1 MKYTFTNIKEIF
13 FQYHRYFVIFEQ
25 NIDIMSIGTKVKRFR
40 ETRGLS
46 QDELALRLD
55 VAQSTISS
63 IESDKNIPNSLLL
76 NKIAKELDVDIN
88 ELLNEGI
95 QVNISNNKFSDLSSA
110 GTINQYNPVFNMQS
124 PEIAESILKNQ
135 EQLTK
140 LIESQNKLIEIL
152 FKK

>member
-1 MKYTFTNIKEIF
+1 
-13 FQYHRYFVIFEQ
+13 
-25 NIDIMSIGTKVKRFR
+25 MSIGAKVKRFR

-76 NKIAKELDVDIN
+76 NKIARELEVDIN

-140 LIESQNKLIEIL
+140 LIESQTKLIENL